1 MSAATLLLIAAGGIA
16 ALLLMVIRFK
26 VNAFVALLLASLG
39 VALAAGIPAAEL
51 VTTVQEGMGQT
62 LGYIAII
69 IALGAMVGRM
79 IEISGGARSF
89 AQSLIDRFGERRT
102 PLALTVAGFVLGIPI
117 FFDVGLIILMP
128 IVLGVARVS
137 RKPIL
142 LYALPLAGAMLT
154 VHALLPPHPG
164 QVALSGLIGADQ
176 GMILLFGIPI
186 TAVVTVVGF
195 LLARRMTR
203 REYPIDPE
211 LYERVYGGT
220 DQPETDGTVGTDGA
234 DGTGGGSGSAPST
247 GRRNADNGDA
257 RGTTVLAPA
266 PSDTKQ
272 PERPPSFGTILT
284 LVLTPIVLIML
295 GTVGTTFLPEGSLLR
310 TVLGVLGAPMIAL
323 LIAVVLCTYLLGA
336 RRGWSAS
343 HIEQVLSSA
352 LPPVALV
359 VLVSGAGGIFGK
371 VLVKTGIGDA
381 VSDVLQASG
390 LPLLALAFLMTL
402 TLRAAQGS
410 ATVALV
416 TVGGLLAPLLK
427 DVDLSS
433 PQLALVALAMGGGA
447 LALSH
452 INDSGFWMLS
462 KLIGINVP
470 TALRTWTVLT
480 TAMGLTAFA
489 LTGVL
494 WPLV

>member
-1 MSAATLLLIAAGGIA
+1 MSSTTLLLIAAGGIA
-16 ALLLMVIRFK
+16 VLLLMVIKFK
-26 VNAFVALLLASLG
+26 VNAFVALLLVSLG
-39 VALAAGIPAAEL
+39 VALAAGTPAAEL
-51 VTTVQEGMGQT
+51 VTTIQEGMGQT
-62 LGYIAII
+62 LGYIAVI

-79 IEISGGARSF
+79 IEISGGAKSF

-164 QVALSGLIGADQ
+164 QVALAGLIGADQ

-186 TAVVTVVGF
+186 AALVSVVGF
-195 LLARRMTR
+195 LLARRLTR
-203 REYPIDPE
+203 REYPIDPD
-211 LYERVYGGT
+211 LYERVYGDT
-220 DQPETDGTVGTDGA
+220 DVPDDA
-234 DGTGGGSGSAPST
+234 DGTGGGSTPAAGGGGGSA
-247 GRRNADNGDA
+247 
-257 RGTTVLAPA
+257 TVLAPA
-266 PSDTKQ
+266 PTGTKQ
-272 PERPPSFGTILT
+272 TERPPSFGTILT
-284 LVLTPIVLIML
+284 LVLTPIALIML
-295 GTVGTTFLPEGSLLR
+295 GTVSTNTLDEGSLLR

-323 LIAVVLCTYLLGA
+323 LIAVVLCAYLLGA

-343 HIEQVLSSA
+343 HTEEVLSSA

-359 VLVSGAGGIFGK
+359 ILVSGAGGIFGK

-402 TLRAAQGS
+402 VLRAAQGS

-427 DVDLSS
+427 NADLSS

-452 INDSGFWMLS
+452 INDSGFWIFT
-462 KLIGINVP
+462 KLVGINVP

-480 TAMGLTAFA
+480 TTMGLTAFA
-489 LTGVL
+489 LAAVA

>member
-1 MSAATLLLIAAGGIA
+1 MSATTLLLIAAGGIA
-16 ALLLMVIRFK
+16 LLLLMVIKFK
-26 VNAFVALLLASLG
+26 VQPFIALLMVSMG
-39 VALAAGIPAAEL
+39 VALAAGVPGGEL
-51 VTTVQEGMGQT
+51 VATIQEGMGLT

-79 IEISGGARSF
+79 IEISGGAQAF
-89 AQSLIDRFGERRT
+89 AHSLIDRFGERRT

-142 LYALPLAGAMLT
+142 TYALPLGGAMLA

-164 QVALSGLIGADQ
+164 QVALAGLIGADQ
-176 GMILLFGIPI
+176 GMVLLFGIPI
-186 TAVVTVVGF
+186 TAVVSLIGF

-211 LYERVYGGT
+211 VYERVYGE
-220 DQPETDGTVGTDGA
+220 DSQDDA
-234 DGTGGGSGSAPST
+234 RGTGGGSAP
-247 GRRNADNGDA
+247 ADSGVAENGGGGA
-257 RGTTVLAPA
+257 TLLAPA
-266 PSDTKQ
+266 TTATKQ
-272 PERPPSFGTILT
+272 AERPPSFGMILS

-295 GTVGTTFLPEGSLLR
+295 GTVATNTMAEGSPVR
-310 TVLGVLGAPMIAL
+310 TVLGVLGAPMVAL
-323 LIAVVLCTYLLGA
+323 LIAVVLCAYLLGA

-343 HIEQVLSSA
+343 HIEEVLSSA

-381 VSDVLQASG
+381 VSAVLQSTG
-390 LPLLALAFLMTL
+390 LPLLALGFLMTL
-402 TLRAAQGS
+402 VLRAAQGS

-416 TVGGLLAPLLK
+416 TVGGLLAPMLK
-427 DVDLSS
+427 ELDLSS
-433 PQLALVALAMGGGA
+433 PQLALTALAMGGGS

-452 INDSGFWMLS
+452 INDSGFWIFT
-462 KLIGINVP
+462 KLVGINVS
-470 TALRTWTVLT
+470 TALRTWTILT
-480 TAMGLTAFA
+480 TAMGVSAFLLA
-489 LTGVL
+489 WAL
-494 WPLV
+494 WPVV

>member
-16 ALLLMVIRFK
+16 VLLMMVIKFKINAFIALLMVSI
-26 VNAFVALLLASLG
+26 G
-39 VALAAGIPAAEL
+39 VALAAGVPAGEL
-51 VTTVQEGMGQT
+51 VDTIQEGMGQT

-79 IEISGGARSF
+79 IEMSGGARSF
-89 AQSLIDRFGERRT
+89 AHSLIDRFGERRT

-128 IVLGVARVS
+128 IVVGVARVS

-164 QVALSGLIGADQ
+164 PVALAGLIGADQ
-176 GMILLFGIPI
+176 GMMLLFGLPI
-186 TAVVTVVGF
+186 AAVVTVLGF

-203 REYPIDPE
+203 REYPMDPE

-220 DQPETDGTVGTDGA
+220 TAPDVDGSGGTSTPATDGGKA
-234 DGTGGGSGSAPST
+234 ESGGG
-247 GRRNADNGDA
+247 
-257 RGTTVLAPA
+257 GTAVLAPA
-266 PSDTKQ
+266 VGETQ
-272 PERPPSFGTILT
+272 QAERPPSFGMILT
-284 LVLTPIVLIML
+284 MVLTPIVLIMC
-295 GTVGTTFLPEGSLLR
+295 GSVASTTLADGSPVR
-310 TVLGVLGAPMIAL
+310 TVLGVLGAPMTAL
-323 LIAVVLCTYLLGA
+323 LIAVVLCAYFLGV
-336 RRGWSAS
+336 RRGWSATR
-343 HIEQVLSSA
+343 IEEVLGSA

-359 VLVSGAGGIFGK
+359 ILVSGAGGIFGK

-381 VSDVLQASG
+381 VSEVLQASG
-390 LPLLALAFLMTL
+390 LPLLTLAFLMTL
-402 TLRAAQGS
+402 VLRAAQGS

-416 TVGGLLAPLLK
+416 TVGGVLAPLLK

-433 PQLALVALAMGGGA
+433 PRLALVALAMGGGA

-452 INDSGFWMLS
+452 INDSGFWMFT
-462 KLIGINVP
+462 KLVGLNVA

-480 TAMGLTAFA
+480 TGMGLSAFA
-489 LTGVL
+489 LAAAV